1 MKRIF
6 AVALAFAAT
15 GASAD
20 EAFSLAEIQMN
31 QSLSGSGTTVRAG
44 FSTGYN
50 WGDRFQTQGD
60 VSLSRADED
69 SHFDFAFAV
78 HGGYELAPELTV
90 GGYLGLEN
98 APFGPGD
105 AWFHGLEAAVR
116 NDVSHVQVFATR
128 NGGPR
133 FPGAGN
139 VEAGG
144 QASFGVTNRLSLV
157 GSAVMGDNDDDDHV
171 TFTYSGG
178 VDYLMNNGAI
188 LNAELVLWEQ
198 RVNWNITRAG
208 TGLTA
213 GFKYNLDQ
221 NQRGFQQRS
230 SIATF
235 FGNEFR
241 GP

>member
-1 MKRIF
+1 MKKFF
-6 AVALAFAAT
+6 ALILALAGGAAT
-15 GASAD
+15 AD
-20 EAFSLAEIQMN
+20 EAFSLAEVEMN
-31 QSLSGSGTTVRAG
+31 QSLSGSGNTVRAG
-44 FSTGYN
+44 FSSGYN
-50 WGDRFQTQGD
+50 WGDRLQAQGD

-78 HGGYELAPELTV
+78 HGGYELAPELTI

-105 AWFHGLEAAVR
+105 NWFHGLELAVR
-116 NDVSHVQVFATR
+116 NRASQVEVFATR
-128 NGGPR
+128 NGGPS

-144 QASFGVTNRLSLV
+144 QASFGITDRLSLV
-157 GSAVMGDNDDDDHV
+157 GSGIMRDHDGNDHV

-178 VDYLMNNGAI
+178 FDYVLNNGAT
-188 LNAELVLWEQ
+188 LNTEIVFWEQ

-221 NQRGFQQRS
+221 NQRGFNQRS